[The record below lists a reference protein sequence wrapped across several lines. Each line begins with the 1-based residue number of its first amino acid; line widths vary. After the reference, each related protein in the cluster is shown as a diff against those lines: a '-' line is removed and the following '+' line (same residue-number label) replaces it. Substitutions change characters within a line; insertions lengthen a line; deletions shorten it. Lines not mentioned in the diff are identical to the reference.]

1 MFLIWVIFSGRK
13 FDTLVIFTIKKAN
26 NVAPADFQAG
36 PELKM
41 DQINSTSVPV
51 YQTL

>member
-1 MFLIWVIFSGRK
+1 MLVIWVILSWRNS
-13 FDTLVIFTIKKAN
+13 DTLDIFTTKKAN